1 MLIKQVKL
9 WLVIMLN
16 IHIIRKTDQKLLSI
30 TRYGGHTRLQFI
42 VFLDTHRFF
51 DVHDP

>member
-16 IHIIRKTDQKLLSI
+16 IHIIRKTDQKLMSI
-30 TRYGGHTRLQFI
+30 LRYGGQTRLQFI
-42 VFLDTHRFF
+42 VSLDTPRFL
-51 DVHDP
+51 